1 MKIINLLKHLKWM
14 GIIIIMSIITTHCQT
29 EKTQKKPIVI
39 AHRGASG
46 YLPEHTLA
54 SKAMAYAFYPDFI
67 EQDVVL
73 TKDDVPIVIHDIHL
87 ETVTDVAQVFPE
99 RKRAD
104 GKYYAIDFTFDEIRR
119 LRVTE
124 RFNPETGKAVF
135 DKRFPLHQSYFMLHS
150 LQEEIEL
157 IQGLNKSTGHR
168 IGIYPEIKEP
178 AFHRG
183 AGKDISKIVLEVLKQ
198 YGYENKDDL
207 CYLQCFDAAEL
218 QRVRDSLNSH
228 LTLIQL
234 IEHDE
239 EISQIPH
246 YAQYAQGIGPAWK
259 MLKNQK
265 LMELAEKNKLMV
277 HIYTLR
283 ADQLASFATFDE
295 MVQDLVLHSK
305 VDGLFTDHPDQVIE
319 IINRKK

>member
-1 MKIINLLKHLKWM
+1 MKITNFLKRPQWM
-14 GIIIIMSIITTHCQT
+14 GIIIMSIITTHCQT
-29 EKTQKKPIVI
+29 LKTQKKTIVI

-124 RFNPETGKAVF
+124 RFNPKTGKAVF
-135 DKRFPLHQSYFMLHS
+135 EGRFPIHQSFFTLHS

-157 IQGLNKSTGHR
+157 IQGLNKSTGHH

-178 AFHRG
+178 AFHRE
-183 AGKDISKIVLEVLKQ
+183 AEKDISKIVLEVLKQ

-218 QRVRDSLNSH
+218 QRVRDSLNSD
-228 LTLIQL
+228 LPIIQL

-246 YAQYAQGIGPAWK
+246 YAQYAQGIGPDWK
-259 MLKNQK
+259 MLKNPK
-265 LMELAEKNKLMV
+265 LMELADKNNLLV

-283 ADQLASFATFDE
+283 ADQLASYESFDK
-295 MVQDLVLHSK
+295 MVQDLALLSK
-305 VDGLFTDHPDQVIE
+305 VDGVFTDHPDQVIE
-319 IINRKK
+319 ILNRKK